1 MNSAR
6 FLRDVDHV
14 EMRGLRFVS
23 AYITTMRPYLMFVSG
38 ITGIA
43 GMSLVPG
50 VPAGPALALAAAF
63 FLSYGF
69 GQALTD
75 CFQLD
80 TDAISA
86 PWRPMIQ
93 AKLRRSRV
101 LVVSLA
107 GLLGVGA
114 VLIAANPWNLPL
126 VLAMVA
132 GLATYTPFKRRWWA
146 GPPWNSWI
154 VGLVCVS
161 GILAGLGL
169 VGTGAG
175 RTVLATTP
183 IAGTLVAVFFGY
195 MNFVLAGY
203 FKDMEAD
210 RATDYRTLP
219 VAFGRRSAAIVSD
232 ILALAAVAG
241 ALLAVL
247 PAAARV
253 DGPGISIAVTGLLAG
268 SAISLAAQ
276 LRLHRVRDDETA
288 YRAVVPVVQAYL
300 LIVAAIA
307 SAHRPEWSGA
317 LALFVASGFLSLANR
332 PHRSQI

>member
-6 FLRDVDHV
+6 FVEKVYRAPVPGPRLLR
-14 EMRGLRFVS
+14 
-23 AYITTMRPYLMFVSG
+23 AYLTTMRPYLMFVSG

-50 VPAGPALALAAAF
+50 VPANLALGLAGAF

-86 PWRPMIQ
+86 PWRPLIQ
-93 AKLRRSRV
+93 AELGRSRV
-101 LVVSLA
+101 LIISIA
-107 GLLGVGA
+107 GLLAVGA

-154 VGLVCVS
+154 VALVCAS

-169 VGTGAG
+169 VDTGTGPGA
-175 RTVLATTP
+175 LATTS

-203 FKDMEAD
+203 FKDIEAD
-210 RATDYRTLP
+210 RATGYRTLP
-219 VAFGRRSAAIVSD
+219 VVFGRRAAALVSD
-232 ILALAAVAG
+232 ALALATIAG
-241 ALLAVL
+241 GLLATL
-247 PAAARV
+247 PVAAHGDR
-253 DGPGISIAVTGLLAG
+253 PGISLALSGLLAG
-268 SAISLAAQ
+268 SAVSLVAQ
-276 LRLHRVRDDETA
+276 LRLHRVTDDETA
-288 YRAVVPVVQAYL
+288 YRAVVPAVQAYL
-300 LIVAAIA
+300 LIIAAIA

-317 LALFVASGFLSLANR
+317 LILFVASGFLSLANR
-332 PHRSQI
+332 PHRSQV

>member
-1 MNSAR
+1 
-6 FLRDVDHV
+6 
-14 EMRGLRFVS
+14 
-23 AYITTMRPYLMFVSG
+23 
-38 ITGIA
+38 
-43 GMSLVPG
+43 MSLVPG
-50 VPAGPALALAAAF
+50 VPTGPALALAVAF

-169 VGTGAG
+169 VGSGAG
-175 RTVLATTP
+175 RTVLATTS

-195 MNFVLAGY
+195 MNFVLAG
-203 FKDMEAD
+203 
-210 RATDYRTLP
+210 
-219 VAFGRRSAAIVSD
+219 
-232 ILALAAVAG
+232 
-241 ALLAVL
+241 
-247 PAAARV
+247 
-253 DGPGISIAVTGLLAG
+253 
-268 SAISLAAQ
+268 
-276 LRLHRVRDDETA
+276 
-288 YRAVVPVVQAYL
+288 
-300 LIVAAIA
+300 
-307 SAHRPEWSGA
+307 
-317 LALFVASGFLSLANR
+317 
-332 PHRSQI
+332 